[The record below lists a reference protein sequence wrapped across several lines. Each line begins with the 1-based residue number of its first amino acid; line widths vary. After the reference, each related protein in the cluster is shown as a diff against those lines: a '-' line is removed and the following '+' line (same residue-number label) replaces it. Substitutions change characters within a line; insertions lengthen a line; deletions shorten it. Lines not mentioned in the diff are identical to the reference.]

1 MTRLEG
7 ATNLIWEHQGRLYQA
22 LIPPVKDQWYTPL
35 DEDNARVY
43 FINVYQE
50 NDEDAAK
57 NIELKMTI
65 DGVDYGAVS
74 LSQTHDAFYYWY
86 VARDTISETMF
97 GGTAFANVEGGTYIE
112 GKHVKIEVRITSTLG
127 TNQTLLASVDWAQ
140 LSS

>member
-1 MTRLEG
+1 MRLEG
-7 ATNLIWEHQGRLYQA
+7 ATNLIWEHQGRSYQA
-22 LIPPVKDQWYTPL
+22 LVPPVKDQWYALL

-43 FINVYQE
+43 FINAYQE
-50 NDEDAAK
+50 NDEDAPK

-65 DGVDYGAVS
+65 DGVGYGAVS
-74 LSQTHDAFYYWY
+74 LSQTHDVFYYWY

-97 GGTAFANVEGGTYIE
+97 GSTTFSNVEGGTYIE
-112 GKHVKIEVRITSTLG
+112 GKHIKVEARITSALG